1 MWVFYLVVLKPTCC
15 AGGIVKR
22 CLWSEYAAVIF
33 GKTTAQQNPPQ
44 SPFRKGGRYLFACE
58 KSHLMPPFVKVLQGF
73 QWVELQD
80 KWDSDTKL
88 HYLLWPL
95 IKSTSGP
102 KL

>member
-1 MWVFYLVVLKPTCC
+1 VYLRAQGCVPLRSIGHR
-15 AGGIVKR
+15 AWGQR
-22 CLWSEYAAVIF
+22 QMAADS
-33 GKTTAQQNPPQ
+33 GQQNPPN
-44 SPFRKGGRYLFACE
+44 
-58 KSHLMPPFVKVLQGF
+58 PPLRKVLQGF

>member
-1 MWVFYLVVLKPTCC
+1 MKVTP
-15 AGGIVKR
+15 
-22 CLWSEYAAVIF
+22 
-33 GKTTAQQNPPQ
+33 NP
-44 SPFRKGGRYLFACE
+44 
-58 KSHLMPPFVKVLQGF
+58 PPFVKVLQGF

>member
-1 MWVFYLVVLKPTCC
+1 M
-15 AGGIVKR
+15 
-22 CLWSEYAAVIF
+22 AADS
-33 GKTTAQQNPPQ
+33 GQQNPPN
-44 SPFRKGGRYLFACE
+44 
-58 KSHLMPPFVKVLQGF
+58 PPLRKVLQGF